1 MRRVRTCPVIVLGI
15 AMYALSP
22 QPAAGAQPAPSSG
35 GAVRGEVIDPQGQR
49 IVGAAVALVLETGE
63 VRETSSDA
71 RGDFR
76 IDALPA
82 GSHALTVG
90 SPGFEPRTT
99 TVDVGADGETGVS
112 VVLDVAGMTARLTV
126 TAPNPDGY
134 DAPRAAAATRL
145 NVPVIETPFSVQVVP
160 LRVIEDQNALGLEEI
175 YANVSGVTEAGNT
188 LNAQT
193 EIRPIIR
200 GFEAAVPLRNGLRAT
215 TVGAVDLVN
224 VESIEVL
231 KGPASILYG
240 ALEPGGVLN
249 YTTKKPLMAPRYEVA
264 QQFGGH
270 GHSRTTLD
278 ATGPLNAA
286 RTVAYRVNAAYQDSD
301 SFRDALALDRMA
313 FMPSLTFRPDD
324 RTELFLD
331 FSYSRE
337 RVPYD
342 SGVPFG
348 LDGEPL
354 VPIDT
359 FFGDPELDGRNLR
372 DYFSSVG
379 YVRQLGDAVTVRTQF
394 QFHRVHA
401 RNESIRHRGVR
412 GQPGAELL
420 RRRYQNEDRTDDDYQ
435 FVADVVSNFDVGAT
449 SHQALVGFD
458 LAYQDSTF
466 LRFRQNLP
474 NLPITADPQVRFV
487 PPAHQPQ
494 QTVLGSNRWAAV
506 YFQDQISALP
516 DGRLKL
522 LVGGRYD
529 TSRGEGVRDG
539 VAQAPTEA
547 AKLTGRFGAGYSI
560 APSTL
565 AFASVSQSFRPQIA
579 GTVDVAGNLLDP
591 QTGLQYEGG
600 FKFELFGGRFSS
612 TASVYH
618 IRKDN
623 VPVFNFPLF
632 LETGAFTYFPGVA
645 ERSRGVELDFA
656 GRVTDGLSLIVNYAW
671 NDAET
676 VENEADPSEIGLQL
690 GNTPAHLSRAWIA
703 YDLPDAGPLAGLG
716 FGLGVRAQD
725 AQRVQFDTLV
735 LDGYAVVDLGVWYR
749 LRVGRQQR
757 LRLQVNVDNLF
768 DREHYVR
775 ASDRSIVHPGAPRS
789 AIASIGYEF

>member
-1 MRRVRTCPVIVLGI
+1 MRRAVRNLPFVPGI
-15 AMYALSP
+15 AFGVLLST
-22 QPAAGAQPAPSSG
+22 AAAQPGQSPGGVLSG
-35 GAVRGEVIDPQGQR
+35 EIVDPQGQR
-49 IVGAAVALVLETGE
+49 IVGATVVLALDTGA
-63 VRETSSDA
+63 VREAASDA
-71 RGDFR
+71 RGSFR
-76 IDALPA
+76 LAELP
-82 GSHALTVG
+82 GGTHTLTAV
-90 SPGFEPRTT
+90 SPGFETRTT
-99 TVDVGADGETGVS
+99 VVDIDAGGETSVS
-112 VVLDVAGMTARLTV
+112 IMLEIEGLTAQLSV
-126 TAPNPDGY
+126 TAPSPDGY

-145 NVPVIETPFSVQVVP
+145 NVPVIDTPFSVQVVP
-160 LRVIEDQNALGLEEI
+160 LRVIEDQNALGLEDV
-175 YANVSGVTEAGNT
+175 YANVSGVAEAGNT

-193 EIRPIIR
+193 EVRPIIR

-224 VESIEVL
+224 IESVEVL

-249 YTTKKPLMAPRYEVA
+249 YTTKKPLMAPRYELA
-264 QQFGGH
+264 QQFGSY

-278 ATGPLNAA
+278 ATGPLNAG
-286 RTVAYRVNAAYQDSD
+286 RTVAYRVNAAYQDSG
-301 SFRDALALDRMA
+301 SFRDALDLDRLA
-313 FMPSLTFRPDD
+313 FMPSLTFRPDE
-324 RTELFLD
+324 RNELFVD

-337 RVPYD
+337 RMPYD

-359 FFGDPELDGRNLR
+359 FFGDPQLDGRNLQ
-372 DYFSSVG
+372 DYFTSVG
-379 YVRQLGDAVTVRTQF
+379 YFRQLRDNVTVRTQF

-401 RNESIRHRGVR
+401 LNESLRHRGVR
-412 GQPGAELL
+412 GSPGAEVL

-435 FVADVVSNFDVGAT
+435 FVADVISSFDLGPT

-466 LRFRQNLP
+466 LRYRQNLS
-474 NLPITADPQVRFV
+474 NLPITADPQVRFM
-487 PPAHQPQ
+487 PPAVQPQ
-494 QTVLGSNRWAAV
+494 QTILGNNRWAAV
-506 YFQDQISALP
+506 YFQDQISTLE

-529 TSRGEGVRDG
+529 TSQGEGERDG
-539 VAQAPTEA
+539 VVQSPTEA
-547 AKLTGRFGAGYSI
+547 DKFTGRAGAGYSI
-560 APSTL
+560 VPSTL
-565 AFASVSQSFRPQIA
+565 LFASVSQSFRPQFA
-579 GTVDVAGNLLDP
+579 GTVDISGRLLDP

-618 IRKDN
+618 IQKDN

-656 GRVTDGLSLIVNYAW
+656 GRVSEGLSLIVNYAY

-676 VENEADPSEIGLQL
+676 IENAADPSEVGQQL

-703 YDLPDAGPLAGLG
+703 YDVPDGRLAG
-716 FGLGVRAQD
+716 FGLGLGLRAQD

-749 LRVGRQQR
+749 LRVARDRR
-757 LRLQVNVDNLF
+757 LRFQVNVDNLL
-768 DREHYVR
+768 DKEHYIR
-775 ASDRSIVHPGAPRS
+775 ASDRSIVHPGTPLAV
-789 AIASIGYEF
+789 IASVGYEF

>member
-1 MRRVRTCPVIVLGI
+1 MT
-15 AMYALSP
+15 YALPVPSSRLAFALLLAAP
-22 QPAAGAQPAPSSG
+22 LAAGAQQAPPPG
-35 GAVRGEVIDPQGQR
+35 AAVRGEVIDPQAQR
-49 IVGAAVALVLETGE
+49 IVGAAVVLVLETGE

-76 IDALPA
+76 IAGLPA

-90 SPGFEPRTT
+90 SPGFESRTT
-99 TVDVGADGETGVS
+99 IVDVGADGETGVS
-112 VVLDVAGMTARLTV
+112 VVLPVAGMTARLTV

-160 LRVIEDQNALGLEEI
+160 LRVIEDQNALGIEEV

-200 GFEAAVPLRNGLRAT
+200 GFEAGVPLRNGLRAT
-215 TVGAVDLVN
+215 TVGAIDLVN

-264 QQFGGH
+264 QQFGSH

-301 SFRDALALDRMA
+301 SFRDALALDRVA

-324 RTELFLD
+324 RNELFFD

-359 FFGDPELDGRNLR
+359 FFGDPALDGRNLR

-379 YVRQLGDAVTVRTQF
+379 YVRQLAEAVTVRTQF

-401 RNESIRHRGVR
+401 LNESIRHRGVR
-412 GQPGAELL
+412 GLPGAEVL

-458 LAYQDSTF
+458 LAFQDSTF
-466 LRFRQNLP
+466 LRFRRNLP
-474 NLPITADPQVRFV
+474 NLSITADPQVRFV
-487 PPAHQPQ
+487 PPANQPQ
-494 QTVLGSNRWAAV
+494 QTVLGSNRWAGV
-506 YFQDQISALP
+506 YFQDQISALA

-547 AKLTGRFGAGYSI
+547 DKLTGRFGAGYSI
-560 APSTL
+560 VPSTL

-579 GTVDVAGNLLDP
+579 GTVDVGGNLLDP

-618 IRKDN
+618 IRKEN

-676 VENEADPSEIGLQL
+676 VENSADASEIGQQL
-690 GNTPAHLSRAWIA
+690 GNTPAHLSRAWVA
-703 YDLPDAGPLAGLG
+703 WDLPAGGPLAGLG

-725 AQRVQFDTLV
+725 EQRVQFDTLV
-735 LDGYAVVDLGVWYR
+735 LAGYAVADLGIWYR